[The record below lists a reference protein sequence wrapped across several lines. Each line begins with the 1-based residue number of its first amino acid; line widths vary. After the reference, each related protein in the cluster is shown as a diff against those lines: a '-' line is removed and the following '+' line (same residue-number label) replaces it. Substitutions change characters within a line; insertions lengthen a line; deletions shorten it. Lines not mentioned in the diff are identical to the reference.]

1 MKKEKIVIADPNA
14 EWKNSV
20 GWQNLNTEE
29 RITLLEKEGKFDID
43 SSDDPPTFELKP
55 EEIDYLRKKW
65 INKLKTKLANKV
77 ASNYIEKLIKQGNLV
92 IKEINGL
99 EHFEGLNSGAL
110 ITCNHFNPFDNF
122 AIQKVFEKVQKP
134 KQKMWKIIR
143 EGNYTNPPCLPF
155 FFKNCDTLPLSENK
169 HTMMK
174 FLQALK
180 TVLTRGDYVLIYPE
194 ESLWWNYKKPKPLK
208 NGAFNLAVR
217 NNSPVIPIFITI
229 KDVAHKDD
237 SFAMVQEYYVHI
249 LEPIY
254 PDKNLSKQENI
265 KQMKQRNYNAW
276 VEVYEKFYGEK
287 LTYLCDKNN

>member
-155 FFKNCDTLPLSENK
+155 FFKNCDTLPLSENNK
-169 HTMMK
+169 
-174 FLQALK
+174 
-180 TVLTRGDYVLIYPE
+180 
-194 ESLWWNYKKPKPLK
+194 
-208 NGAFNLAVR
+208 
-217 NNSPVIPIFITI
+217 
-229 KDVAHKDD
+229 
-237 SFAMVQEYYVHI
+237 
-249 LEPIY
+249 
-254 PDKNLSKQENI
+254 
-265 KQMKQRNYNAW
+265 
-276 VEVYEKFYGEK
+276 
-287 LTYLCDKNN
+287 